1 MATNDF
7 VDLLGEPLN
16 NGDTIA
22 FYAPYKKKPAMWVG
36 VVLGVFKEDG
46 EPVVRVEPHSCS
58 RPIEI
63 LDHPMH
69 IKFLNRVVKLDA

>member
-7 VDLLGEPLN
+7 RDLLGESLN

-22 FYAPYKKKPAMWVG
+22 YYAPYKKKPAMWVG

-46 EPVVRVEPHSCS
+46 EPVVKVEVHSCS

-63 LDHPMH
+63 KPEPMF
-69 IKFLNRVVKLDA
+69 IKFLDRIVRLS